1 MLNNMNRSEV
11 ILMKKKTTP
20 AKAYDPKKEA
30 EEVLTVKSQY
40 VSGEKYNSM
49 PVTDENSLKEQ

>member
-1 MLNNMNRSEV
+1 MTRNTPP
-11 ILMKKKTTP
+11 KKS
-20 AKAYDPKKEA
+20 YNHKKEA
-30 EEVLTVKSQY
+30 KEVLAVKSHY